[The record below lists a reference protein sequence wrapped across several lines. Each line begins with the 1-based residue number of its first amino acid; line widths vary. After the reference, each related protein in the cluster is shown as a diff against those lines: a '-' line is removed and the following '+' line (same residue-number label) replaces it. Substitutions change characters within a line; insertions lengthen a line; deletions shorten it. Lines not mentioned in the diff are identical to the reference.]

1 MDIKSKKYNP
11 LLKGLAITSVIVFGC
26 LLLFLIIGNIDGLT
40 RLQDIRDLNEKDYTK
55 TISFNN
61 EKGNISYEIQN
72 LYFFANDKKI
82 EEKIRNEIQE
92 IKENEFEATKEEL
105 KSQFLNE
112 GHSISEL
119 TEQKLWE
126 AFEAQTKLKFDSLYN
141 NKFQSFKESNEW
153 RLRFLENNKNIVY
166 RIVIDGK
173 QVSNTTKNFNQIKSN
188 YRYSEII
195 DPSESEISDSEKS
208 IFAFKNEYLDKM
220 SAQFDNLSK
229 ELIKCICYIMVILI
243 SICYLTFAAGKKD
256 SDPSRMNHLFIDKMY
271 NEISFGFLFLSGFA
285 IVACFIG
292 IFEKILSNSVMVVL
306 LSGSISLFIVFY
318 LILIRHFKSRT
329 LFTNTI
335 VYKILNKIFHGFKK
349 VYNLGTPLTK
359 VFFLIVFLGIL
370 TMIPFVGFI
379 TVPLI
384 MWLVY
389 RQMDHFIKLKNG
401 IREIRFGTYHAPIE
415 IVGDGEFA
423 QLAQDVNAIAAGLG
437 DEVERRMKSE
447 RLKTELIVN
456 VSHDIRTPLTSLV
469 TYVDL
474 LKKEP
479 TNSVDAQKYLDVIE
493 QKTERLKV
501 LIDDLFDA
509 AKASSGNINVNFE
522 KVDVGSL
529 LIQGMAELDEK
540 INTSTLDF
548 KIQVPENKVYVR
560 ADGKL
565 LWRVVDNLLSNVLKY
580 SLSNSRVYIQL
591 IDEPDRAIIEIK
603 NISAAELNI
612 AEDEITER
620 FIRGDQSRTSEGSGL
635 GLDIAKSL
643 MACQNGSLN
652 IKIDGDLFKASV
664 SIPKYEM

>member
-1 MDIKSKKYNP
+1 LDIKSKKYNP